1 MFSTKRVLFPLAI
14 SLVPVLAS
22 AAGCDWVDKV
32 DHVAVNPDAGDGSTP
47 SGPAAA
53 RFRLA
58 SGATTPPN
66 LFDVPFPSDAY
77 LGANGRIVDPLPG
90 LASYIPSPAGAQ
102 ALAHDLAVMNGF
114 SRIAMSIFY
123 VDDPAN
129 VKDGEPAAADIDKA
143 SLPATEN
150 ACKADTSA
158 VFLVD
163 LDATDAA
170 LARIGCRAQF
180 HTNTRTGSRSA
191 LAVGPAR
198 GIVLKEGHKYATVL
212 TNRVKLAS
220 GQPLAASPDFDRIR
234 KGDRN
239 GALASLYGQAIDK
252 ATSALG
258 SALSGA
264 EIVAL
269 APFTTNKMSD
279 ELFTL
284 REAIGTDD
292 ATAPDLK
299 WDEESV
305 KPMKNAKFA
314 GTGTAIPTGF
324 TDTIDAYLGYVAT
337 GTPRQTVGEGPAK
350 MDNPSTHLPI
360 RAHDRIASIGTAVFE
375 STSFLRKKE
384 GGYRTIDHATF
395 ARTTDGKN
403 DLDVGQHTPDKIWVT
418 FTVPTRPP
426 ASDAGYPVVIL
437 QHGLGGSRDYIFALA
452 NTLAL
457 AGYVTA
463 AIDSV
468 TFGARTG
475 AGKTDATT
483 DYINAKNSD
492 PAKNNDSTYG
502 GGDGIGDTRNGAT
515 DLFGSLINIG
525 ALRDQMRQA
534 ALDTTQ
540 LVRVLRKESNRVLAP
555 LQFPPTDPPDP
566 AKAPKIDSSKIAYIG
581 NSLGGIQG
589 ATAAAIEPNIRE
601 WVLNVA
607 GGGLITELATH
618 SPRISASLESAAGA
632 NFGIIG
638 DKLSEFHPLVTL
650 LQTVA
655 EPGDPLAYA
664 DLLITAPRKVGN
676 VQVTPRNIL
685 QIEVIYDELVP
696 NEANEALA
704 RAGGWRL
711 GTPNVG
717 SNAGVTDVKTLAG
730 RDTKLLA
737 DVSPD
742 ADGFIQNTP
751 ANGTTAVLLQV
762 SPSQH
767 GSDLESAGTLRVF
780 AAPYARFN
788 DLQPFPLAPAGEKG
802 YQIVLGAQYLQLQT
816 MAISFI
822 SQGLAGQVPKINVK
836 PPTLT
841 NPTVGFT
848 PPVRNVDGDSAPDE
862 TDADPNDPKKQ

>member
-14 SLVPVLAS
+14 LLVPVLAS
-22 AAGCDWVDKV
+22 SAGCDWVDKV
-32 DHVAVNPDAGDGSTP
+32 DHVSVNPDAGDGATP
-47 SGPAAA
+47 GAAAA

-58 SGATTPPN
+58 AGATTPPN

-77 LGANGRIVDPLPG
+77 LGTNGRIVDPLPG
-90 LASYIPSPAGAQ
+90 IEAYIPAPAGAQ
-102 ALAHDLAVMNGF
+102 ALSHDLAVMNGF

-123 VDDPAN
+123 VDDPT
-129 VKDGEPAAADIDKA
+129 KLQDGEPAAADVDKA
-143 SLPATEN
+143 SLPATED
-150 ACKADTSA
+150 ACKADASA

-163 LDATDAA
+163 LEATDAA
-170 LARIGCRAQF
+170 QARIGCRAQF

-198 GIVLKEGHKYATVL
+198 GIVLKEGHKYAAVL

-220 GQPLAASPDFDRIR
+220 GQALAASPDFDRIR
-234 KGDRN
+234 KGDRG
-239 GALASLYGQAIDK
+239 GALAALYGQAIDK

-258 SALSGA
+258 SALSGT

-269 APFTTNKMSD
+269 TPFTTNKMSD

-284 REAIGTDD
+284 REALGTDD

-305 KPMKNAKFA
+305 KPMTNAKFA
-314 GTGTAIPTGF
+314 GAAGNPIPTGF
-324 TDTIDAYLGYVAT
+324 TDTIDAYLGYVKPET
-337 GTPRQTVGEGPAK
+337 ETPRPKVGTGPAA
-350 MDNPSTHLPI
+350 MDNPSTHFPI

-375 STSFLRKKE
+375 STSFLRSK

-395 ARTTDGKN
+395 GRTTDGKN
-403 DLDVGQHTPDKIWVT
+403 DLDVAQRTTEKIWVT
-418 FTVPTRPP
+418 FTVPTRAP

-452 NTLAL
+452 NTLAA

-468 TFGARTG
+468 TFGAR
-475 AGKTDATT
+475 AASGKTDGTT
-483 DYINAKNSD
+483 DYINAKNTD

-502 GGDGIGDTRNGAT
+502 KGDGIADTRNGAT

-540 LVRVLRKESNRVLAP
+540 LVRVLRKESNRVLGP
-555 LQFPPTDPPDP
+555 LQVPPAASPP
-566 AKAPKIDSSKIAYIG
+566 KLDSSKIAYIG

-618 SPRISASLESAAGA
+618 SPRISASLVAAAGA
-632 NFGIIG
+632 NFGMTG

-664 DLLITAPRKVGN
+664 DLLVSAPRKVGG

-730 RDTKLLA
+730 RDPKLLA
-737 DVSPD
+737 EVSPD
-742 ADGFIQNTP
+742 ADGYIQNTP
-751 ANGTTAVLLQV
+751 VNGTTAVLLQV

-767 GSDLESAGTLRVF
+767 GSDLESAGTLRLY

-788 DLQPFPLAPAGEKG
+788 DVQPFPLAPAGEKG
-802 YQIVLGAQYLQLQT
+802 YQIVLGAQYLQLQN

-822 SQGLAGQVPKINVK
+822 SQGLAGQPPKVYVK
-836 PPTLT
+836 PPPAN
-841 NPTVGFT
+841 NPVAGFT
-848 PPVRNVDGDSAPDE
+848 PPVRNVDGDIAPDD
-862 TDADPNDPKKQ
+862 TDADPNDPQKQ